1 MADMDSMEKS
11 FERSVE
17 QLTSK
22 DIKEGD
28 RIRITTKNGS
38 EYEFVYTTGMLA
50 VKGDGNAL
58 KGAFGAFRDVRVG
71 ERLDFGSHSTSKV
84 ESITHIRPSSKEA
97 INLSPEASAALRVKL
112 KLGMAGNKAIELSP
126 EESRTLRELYG
137 IAEFSPDQK
146 P

>member
-1 MADMDSMEKS
+1 MTDMDSMEKS

-17 QLTSK
+17 QLTAK
-22 DIKEGD
+22 DMKEGD

-50 VKGDGNAL
+50 AKGDGHAL
-58 KGAFGAFRDVRVG
+58 EGAFGAFRDVRVG

-84 ESITHIRPSSKEA
+84 ETIIHIRPSSKEA
-97 INLSPEASAALRVKL
+97 INISPEASAALRVKL

>member
-11 FERSVE
+11 FERPVE
-17 QLTSK
+17 QLTAK
-22 DIKEGD
+22 DMKEGD

-38 EYEFVYTTGMLA
+38 EYEFVYTAGMLA
-50 VKGDGNAL
+50 VKGDGHAL
-58 KGAFGAFRDVRVG
+58 KGAFGAFGGVRVG

-84 ESITHIRPSSKEA
+84 ESIIHIRPSSKEA

-146 P
+146 A